1 MLRRRCRLEA
11 GKAQPKHERHTDQ
24 EHKLRCGQLV
34 RCRGRSARHR
44 AAWCRGSGNHDGLI
58 LGRPG
63 GSWAATCCWA
73 PARHRAAGCSA
84 SYGFRSSCLSVR
96 LSAV

>member
-63 GSWAATCCWA
+63 GSWAATCLLL
-73 PARHRAAGCSA
+73 G
-84 SYGFRSSCLSVR
+84 SSCEARIARPAAAS
-96 LSAV
+96 